1 MYKFN
6 DWIESMGAEKNLI
19 RHSSKVKDEIG
30 LQKIEAK
37 DKQFLIEKNYSRDRK
52 KEPIH
57 YKNRKKSLKSCLK
70 LKKITGFVDAFI
82 NHYFLR
88 LAYNVYKY
96 ISVWWN

>member
-30 LQKIEAK
+30 LQKIEEK

-52 KEPIH
+52 KEPVH
-57 YKNRKKSLKSCLK
+57 YKNRKKK
-70 LKKITGFVDAFI
+70 A
-82 NHYFLR
+82 
-88 LAYNVYKY
+88 
-96 ISVWWN
+96 